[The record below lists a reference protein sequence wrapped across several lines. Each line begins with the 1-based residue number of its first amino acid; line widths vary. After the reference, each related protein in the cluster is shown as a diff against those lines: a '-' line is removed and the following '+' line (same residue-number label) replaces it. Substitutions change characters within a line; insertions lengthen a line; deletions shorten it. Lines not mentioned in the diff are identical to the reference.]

1 MPELAG
7 RRGFPTSIPARA
19 RTASLAFLVL
29 VLLLAPSSVGA
40 FSFFSASSS
49 SESQTRP
56 RSEPATLDTPGDDDR
71 LSDNDVFRLESL
83 ANNVYTYNANLS
95 VDARRLLLEKHAPT
109 LRLHP
114 RDKWRPA
121 DPAVVYELSTIKNDN
136 RTLVMPEESWRGNNV
151 SDAGTVSAKIVG
163 QVVQV
168 GPGAKT
174 YLQYW
179 FFYPVNGC
187 QGFRISIWSGLRS
200 FIQERAENFEW
211 CPMAYHNGDWEHIT
225 VQLDGTWSG
234 ESIDDTPPVKA
245 VAFSQHAGAVWL
257 PVSKVTFTG
266 THPHV
271 YAALH
276 SHANY
281 ATEGTHKNIDDTF
294 GFVSRISPILTL
306 GAVSWIQIADVA
318 DLGSNLFL
326 SEEPW
331 GQRFQRFV
339 IWNTWEDGIHDW
351 TDKSDWRD
359 YARFSGYW
367 GDEIDQTVIVHPPLG
382 VTAGTQLLATTR
394 GAQWLGVL
402 NKFVKKHEKG
412 PKGPRQHRTWYTLD
426 NPPP

>member
-1 MPELAG
+1 MSDTEG
-7 RRGFPTSIPARA
+7 RFLIPRSSRA
-19 RTASLAFLVL
+19 RLTVLCVFAF
-29 VLLLAPSSVGA
+29 LLLAPSFVAS

-49 SESQTRP
+49 SVPHSSVSNSDP
-56 RSEPATLDTPGDDDR
+56 PSLNTPGDNDR
-71 LSDNDVFRLESL
+71 LSDDEVFHLESL
-83 ANNVYTYNANLS
+83 ANDAYIYNANLS
-95 VDARRLLLEKHAPT
+95 ADARRSLLEKHAPA

-121 DPAVVYELSTIKNDN
+121 DPAAVYELSTIKGDN

-151 SDAGTVSAKIVG
+151 SDAGTISAKIVG

-168 GPGAKT
+168 GPDAKT

-234 ESIDDTPPVKA
+234 ESIDDTPPVRA
-245 VAFSQHAGAVWL
+245 IAFSQHAGAEWL
-257 PVSKVTFTG
+257 PASALTFTE

-294 GFVSRISPILTL
+294 GFVSRISPLLTL

-339 IWNTWEDGIHDW
+339 IWNTWDDGIYDW

-367 GDEIDQTVIVHPPLG
+367 GDEIDQTVIAHPPLG